1 MFRIDVRKQ
10 GSVSPHL
17 CPVRL
22 GNSVIIRYFP
32 RFKVHDQHL
41 RLCHDKTVDLA
52 CDAPTA
58 QRSDHR
64 RFYQSARRE
73 NGGDVRMTHHR
84 QHLLYQRV
92 TLCLRH
98 LRHMPA
104 QVSFGH
110 LVAQRILHTAQQLQQ
125 TMHQQAPRGVRTT
138 STRRQASFLLYRL
151 VQMRWREQRPLRR
164 FHPGRGMREFRQRLH
179 LLRCRRGFRG
189 FRFTGLRQYQAVL
202 LGRLHPFHAP
212 QGKFH
217 PPMPALLRHVMIAVF
232 PAPGLGDAL
241 RTLLLGLTESTPSF
255 QHLMAANALQ
265 AEPPLNF
272 RGELAGRDS
281 EAIDLKKFGSR
292 IFVDAARIFA
302 LSTGTRAVNTADRLR
317 QAGGQVGLVPAEI
330 AAVDAAFSQILRLR
344 LQQQVASL
352 AAGEALDYGLK
363 PASLHDVDRAILREA
378 LRQARRLQQRLKLN
392 YEL

>member
-1 MFRIDVRKQ
+1 MSQAF
-10 GSVSPHL
+10 
-17 CPVRL
+17 
-22 GNSVIIRYFP
+22 
-32 RFKVHDQHL
+32 
-41 RLCHDKTVDLA
+41 DLH
-52 CDAPTA
+52 C
-58 QRSDHR
+58 
-64 RFYQSARRE
+64 
-73 NGGDVRMTHHR
+73 R
-84 QHLLYQRV
+84 QHLELGAELARLESLDEAPALAARLRQFLHAAVAGGLDGLAATRLISQFNDRLNIRVIELTARRHRLPPVGWCWLALGSEGRHEQTFLTDQDNGLIFEATSDQEADALRALFLPFAQEVNQRLDDCGF
-92 TLCLRH
+92 TLCTGQI
-98 LRHMPA
+98 MAGNPA
-104 QVSFGH
+104 WCLSYDEWRSQF
-110 LVAQRILHTAQQLQQ
+110 IDW
-125 TMHQQAPRGVRTT
+125 VR
-138 STRRQASFLLYRL
+138 
-151 VQMRWREQRPLRR
+151 RPE
-164 FHPGRGMREFRQRLH
+164 PN
-179 LLRCRRGFRG
+179 
-189 FRFTGLRQYQAVL
+189 
-202 LGRLHPFHAP
+202 
-212 QGKFH
+212 
-217 PPMPALLRHVMIAVF
+217 ALLNGSIF
-232 PAPGLGDAL
+232 FDLQPLCGKTELGDAL

-317 QAGGQVGLVPAEI
+317 QAGGKVGLVPAEI